1 MSNIRAKWRSRV
13 LDSRPMADDLS
24 RILSADLE
32 DDGDLV
38 IEGTLRPRTLD
49 EYIGQR
55 EVKANLSVLL
65 TAARGRGEAADHV
78 LLYGPPGLGKTTLAT
93 IIARELGVNVKYAS
107 GPAIE
112 RAGDLA
118 AILTS
123 LEERDVLFIDEIH
136 RLNRA
141 VEEILYPAM
150 EDYALDVMI
159 GKGPSARSLRL
170 SLKPFTVVGA
180 TTRAGRISSPL
191 RDRFGATYRL
201 DFYTEDELAAIVDRS
216 AAILGVGDRRRRP
229 SGPSPG
235 AGAARRASS
244 TGCSSASATT
254 PRSTATASVDEATAT
269 AAMRAMEID
278 DEGLDST
285 DRKLLAAIVQKF
297 ASGPVGV
304 AALAAV
310 LSEEVETIE
319 DVYEPF
325 LLRLGFIDRT
335 PQGRIATDL
344 ARAHL
349 SGLGYEIPPP
359 RRTEPGMPGL
369 WDLPAV
375 VDPPHA
381 RSRDATTSRRRRYL
395 GRRGP
400 LRGRRPAARRRR
412 DAGTGRAPDAD
423 PRRRR
428 DAAVHAGRDERHG
441 QGAVARRHPRDRA
454 PRSSWPTPT
463 TCTCG
468 PGHERIARLGGLH
481 RFMDWD
487 GPILTDSGGFQV
499 VSLGDLRVVDE
510 DGVTFRS
517 HLDGSLHR
525 FTPELAIGVQEALGS
540 DIAVAFDQPVFPS
553 SPRPVVADATERTH
567 RWAERS
573 LAAHTPRRTRR
584 CSGSSRAGSS
594 RTCAPRRPGSSP
606 ACRSTASASAA
617 WPATRRPTQRDAA
630 LDVAIPLLA
639 DDPRPRYLMGLGSPA
654 DLLEA
659 VHRGVDLFDS
669 VLPARVARNGQ
680 LWVPGGR
687 LNIRN
692 QRFLDDPAPIQDD
705 CPCLACRRFSR
716 AYLAHLFRAKELL
729 AYRLA
734 TCHNLTFTLDFM
746 ARIRAAI
753 RAGTFPAAMPELR
766 APRGP
771 GKWR

>member
-1 MSNIRAKWRSRV
+1 MT
-13 LDSRPMADDLS
+13 DDLS

-32 DDGDLV
+32 DDGDV
-38 IEGTLRPRTLD
+38 VVEGTLRPRTLD

-170 SLKPFTVVGA
+170 SLKPFTLVGA

-201 DFYTEDELAAIVDRS
+201 DFYMDDDLAAIVDRS
-216 AAILGVGDRRRRP
+216 AAILGVAIDDAAIR
-229 SGPSPG
+229 
-235 AGAARRASS
+235 AIARR
-244 TGCSSASATT
+244 GRGT
-254 PRSTATASVDEATAT
+254 PRIVNRLLKRVRDHAQVHGDGNVDETTAT

-310 LSEEVETIE
+310 LSEETETIE

-344 ARAHL
+344 ARTHL
-349 SGLGYEIPPP
+349 SALGYEIPPP

-369 WDLPAV
+369 WDPPPTPA
-375 VDPPHA
+375 DPP
-381 RSRDATTSRRRRYL
+381 DA
-395 GRRGP
+395 
-400 LRGRRPAARRRR
+400 
-412 DAGTGRAPDAD
+412 
-423 PRRRR
+423 
-428 DAAVHAGRDERHG
+428 
-441 QGAVARRHPRDRA
+441 
-454 PRSSWPTPT
+454 
-463 TCTCG
+463 
-468 PGHERIARLGGLH
+468 
-481 RFMDWD
+481 
-487 GPILTDSGGFQV
+487 
-499 VSLGDLRVVDE
+499 
-510 DGVTFRS
+510 
-517 HLDGSLHR
+517 
-525 FTPELAIGVQEALGS
+525 
-540 DIAVAFDQPVFPS
+540 
-553 SPRPVVADATERTH
+553 
-567 RWAERS
+567 
-573 LAAHTPRRTRR
+573 
-584 CSGSSRAGSS
+584 
-594 RTCAPRRPGSSP
+594 
-606 ACRSTASASAA
+606 
-617 WPATRRPTQRDAA
+617 
-630 LDVAIPLLA
+630 
-639 DDPRPRYLMGLGSPA
+639 
-654 DLLEA
+654 
-659 VHRGVDLFDS
+659 
-669 VLPARVARNGQ
+669 
-680 LWVPGGR
+680 
-687 LNIRN
+687 
-692 QRFLDDPAPIQDD
+692 
-705 CPCLACRRFSR
+705 
-716 AYLAHLFRAKELL
+716 
-729 AYRLA
+729 
-734 TCHNLTFTLDFM
+734 
-746 ARIRAAI
+746 
-753 RAGTFPAAMPELR
+753 
-766 APRGP
+766 
-771 GKWR
+771 

>member
-1 MSNIRAKWRSRV
+1 
-13 LDSRPMADDLS
+13 MADDLS

-32 DDGDLV
+32 DEGDLV
-38 IEGTLRPRTLD
+38 VEGTLRPRTLD

-65 TAARGRGEAADHV
+65 TAAKGRGEAADHV

-112 RAGDLA
+112 RPGDLA

-201 DFYTEDELAAIVDRS
+201 DFYTEPELAAIVDRS
-216 AAILGVGDRRRRP
+216 AAILDVTVDP
-229 SGPSPG
+229 P
-235 AGAARRASS
+235 ATKAIARR
-244 TGCSSASATT
+244 GRGT
-254 PRSTATASVDEATAT
+254 PRIVNRLLKRVRDHAQVHGDGHVDEATAT

-359 RRTEPGMPGL
+359 RRAEPGQPGL
-369 WDLPAV
+369 WDLPADDTR
-375 VDPPHA
+375 VD
-381 RSRDATTSRRRRYL
+381 
-395 GRRGP
+395 
-400 LRGRRPAARRRR
+400 
-412 DAGTGRAPDAD
+412 DAGA
-423 PRRRR
+423 
-428 DAAVHAGRDERHG
+428 
-441 QGAVARRHPRDRA
+441 
-454 PRSSWPTPT
+454 
-463 TCTCG
+463 
-468 PGHERIARLGGLH
+468 
-481 RFMDWD
+481 
-487 GPILTDSGGFQV
+487 
-499 VSLGDLRVVDE
+499 
-510 DGVTFRS
+510 
-517 HLDGSLHR
+517 
-525 FTPELAIGVQEALGS
+525 
-540 DIAVAFDQPVFPS
+540 
-553 SPRPVVADATERTH
+553 
-567 RWAERS
+567 
-573 LAAHTPRRTRR
+573 
-584 CSGSSRAGSS
+584 
-594 RTCAPRRPGSSP
+594 
-606 ACRSTASASAA
+606 
-617 WPATRRPTQRDAA
+617 
-630 LDVAIPLLA
+630 
-639 DDPRPRYLMGLGSPA
+639 
-654 DLLEA
+654 
-659 VHRGVDLFDS
+659 
-669 VLPARVARNGQ
+669 
-680 LWVPGGR
+680 
-687 LNIRN
+687 
-692 QRFLDDPAPIQDD
+692 
-705 CPCLACRRFSR
+705 
-716 AYLAHLFRAKELL
+716 
-729 AYRLA
+729 
-734 TCHNLTFTLDFM
+734 
-746 ARIRAAI
+746 
-753 RAGTFPAAMPELR
+753 
-766 APRGP
+766 
-771 GKWR
+771 